1 MAGSDL
7 GYIAQR
13 ADSLTSI
20 LVHVIAYESKRMDA
34 SPLALVTEPR
44 LHGETVQQWV
54 FRQLRRSVMSGRFP
68 PGQAVTIRGLAEGLG
83 VSAMPVREAL
93 RRLVAERAL
102 ILLDNRRVRVPEMTA
117 RRFDELFTAR
127 TLLECEA
134 AARALPLADAAFRG
148 RLDALNRASD
158 AAVEANDTEAMIET
172 NLAFHAALYG
182 GRKDNVLL
190 PLIESVWLQI
200 GPFMRMALA
209 DLEHHYPVDR
219 HAQALAA
226 LEAGDEA
233 GLRRAI
239 EADIRDGIG
248 HLRAQLG

>member
-1 MAGSDL
+1 M
-7 GYIAQR
+7 
-13 ADSLTSI
+13 DS
-20 LVHVIAYESKRMDA
+20 
-34 SPLALVTEPR
+34 SPLQLVTEPR

-68 PGQAVTIRGLAEGLG
+68 PGQAVTIRGLAEALG

-102 ILLDNRRVRVPEMTA
+102 VLLDNRRVRVPEMTA
-117 RRFDELFTAR
+117 RRFDELVTVR

-134 AARALPLADAAFRG
+134 AARALPFADAAFRG

-182 GRKDNVLL
+182 GRKENVLL

-209 DLEHHYPVDR
+209 DLDTHYPVDR
-219 HAQALAA
+219 HVEALAA
-226 LEAGDEA
+226 LETRDEA

-248 HLRAQLG
+248 HLRVQLG

>member
-1 MAGSDL
+1 MNQSPRTAP
-7 GYIAQR
+7 
-13 ADSLTSI
+13 
-20 LVHVIAYESKRMDA
+20 MDA
-34 SPLALVTEPR
+34 SPLDLVFEPR

-54 FRQLRRSVMSGRFP
+54 FRRLRRSVMSGRFP
-68 PGQAVTIRGLAEGLG
+68 PGQAVTIRGLAEALG

-102 ILLDNRRVRVPEMTA
+102 VLLDNRRVRVPEMTA
-117 RRFDELFTAR
+117 RRFEELVTAR

-134 AARALPLADAAFRG
+134 AARALKIADAPFRR
-148 RLDALNRASD
+148 RLVALDRASD

-182 GRKDNVLL
+182 GRADNVLM

-209 DLEHHYPVDR
+209 DLERYYPVDR
-219 HAQALAA
+219 HAEALAA
-226 LEAGDEA
+226 LAAKDEA
-233 GLRRAI
+233 ALRRAI

-248 HLRAQLG
+248 HLLEKLG

>member
-1 MAGSDL
+1 MEPNPPDL
-7 GYIAQR
+7 
-13 ADSLTSI
+13 L
-20 LVHVIAYESKRMDA
+20 L
-34 SPLALVTEPR
+34 EPR
-44 LHGETVQQWV
+44 LPGETVQQWV
-54 FRQLRRSVMSGRFP
+54 FRRLRRSVMAGRFP
-68 PGQAVTIRGLAEGLG
+68 PGQAVTIRGLAEALG

-102 ILLDNRRVRVPEMTA
+102 VLLDNRRVRVPEMTA
-117 RRFDELFTAR
+117 RRFDELFAAR
-127 TLLECEA
+127 IMLEVEA
-134 AARALPLADAAFRG
+134 AARALPAADAALLR
-148 RLDALNRASD
+148 RLTALNRACD
-158 AAVEANDTEAMIET
+158 AAVEAGGTEAMIET

-182 GRKDNVLL
+182 ARPDSVLL

-209 DLEHHYPVDR
+209 DLERHYPVDR
-219 HAQALAA
+219 HAEALAA

-248 HLRAQLG
+248 HLLEKLG

>member
-1 MAGSDL
+1 MDL
-7 GYIAQR
+7 TPL
-13 ADSLTSI
+13 D
-20 LVHVIAYESKRMDA
+20 LVD
-34 SPLALVTEPR
+34 EPR
-44 LHGETVQQWV
+44 LPGETVQQWV
-54 FRQLRRSVMSGRFP
+54 FQRLRRTVMTGRFP
-68 PGQAVTIRGLAEGLG
+68 PGQAVTIRGLAEAMG

-117 RRFDELFTAR
+117 RRFDQLVVAR

-134 AARALPLADAAFRG
+134 AARALPAADGAFIE
-148 RLDALNRASD
+148 RLQALNRASD
-158 AAVEANDTEAMIET
+158 AAVETADTEAMIET

-182 GRKDNVLL
+182 GRSDNVLL

-209 DLEHHYPVDR
+209 DLEQHYPVDR
-219 HAQALAA
+219 HAQALVA
-226 LEAGDEA
+226 LQARNEPA
-233 GLRRAI
+233 LRAAI

-248 HLRAQLG
+248 HLLAQLG